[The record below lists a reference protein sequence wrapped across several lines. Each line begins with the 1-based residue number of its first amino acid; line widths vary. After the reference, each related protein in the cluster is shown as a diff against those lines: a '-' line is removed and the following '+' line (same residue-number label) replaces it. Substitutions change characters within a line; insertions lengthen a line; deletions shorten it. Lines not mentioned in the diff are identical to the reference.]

1 MRDKEGNALRSAH
14 ILAPEIKRHTLMERR
29 KRRVGIENDLQKTA
43 QKILAAQ
50 IRIHAIEEAGT
61 SKSKANKKKNQSLIT
76 DDMNDEL
83 RLSAEDIFKHGK
95 KDEYDLP
102 PITGGI
108 ETMIVKDD
116 PRFTT
121 NEDLNNF
128 IEEFKTDGIDIDSEL
143 FRSLSTETQ
152 YEIIGEL
159 RLKRLEANS
168 VRIASERNKKYV
180 LIKNDDD
187 SMGWRMEKPVKL
199 DENSS
204 ESDYEEVIH
213 SNNKK
218 PNEDGDCWEE
228 FVINDSS
235 LKADVGQDNEIAG
248 YPQKRNLKNDN
259 NYNKNNDDVIV
270 DDLIKDVDSFYAMWL
285 SCMSNEFQ
293 QQFDDHNDLIYKAI
307 YEWNESDLKDQLNTI
322 SKKLGKTKEGD
333 GNEKVKAMEFWQDFL
348 TNTIKFRN
356 NKLKE
361 DSPLNQDYDDDD
373 GDKTYKII
381 QDVDDYQT
389 ALKVK
394 KSIDDSFELDSSD
407 FVAKRESPSKPSPKD
422 ELEITDNDIVESIK
436 FSDPVI
442 NNNQQSINNEML
454 GSDED
459 DEHYHKSHN
468 DYNDLNVVYISND
481 EGSNDVKDDVK
492 DMSSNRVDKELG
504 IKTSFEGDEV
514 SSEIPGTEEVDFSNQ
529 TSDKEEENEDVVITT
544 VIDSIEEDEGGKIVE
559 ENNEFARFL
568 SELKDRDL
576 SSIQQEL
583 SKEIEQLNEKQ
594 RREKRDADNITQSMI
609 TECQKL
615 LQLFGIPFIVAP
627 MEAEAQCAKLLTLG
641 LVDGII
647 TDDSDVFLFGGS
659 KVYKN
664 MFNQQKYVER
674 YDLEE
679 VEREMQINR
688 NKLIQLSILLG
699 SDYTEG
705 LTGIGIVNA
714 IEILNE
720 FPGEDGLEKFRDW
733 WNDVQSGR
741 YKLDK
746 QIDSDFKKK
755 FCQKFKS
762 LILNENFP
770 NRHIWD
776 AYLHPQV
783 DDSTEEFQ
791 WGIPDIDL
799 LQDRKTFME

>member
-14 ILAPEIKRHTLMERR
+14 ILGFFRRICKLLFFNIKPVFVFDGGAPEIKRHTLMERK

-108 ETMIVKDD
+108 ETMIAKDD

-159 RLKRLEANS
+159 RLKSRLEANS

-218 PNEDGDCWEE
+218 LNEDGDDWEE

-235 LKADVGQDNEIAG
+235 LKADVGQDNEIAD

-293 QQFDDHNDLIYKAI
+293 QEFDDHNDLIYKAI

-333 GNEKVKAMEFWQDFL
+333 
-348 TNTIKFRN
+348 
-356 NKLKE
+356 
-361 DSPLNQDYDDDD
+361 
-373 GDKTYKII
+373 
-381 QDVDDYQT
+381 

-407 FVAKRESPSKPSPKD
+407 FVAKRESPSRSSPKD

-468 DYNDLNVVYISND
+468 DCNDLNVVYISND
-481 EGSNDVKDDVK
+481 EGSNDFKDDVK

-529 TSDKEEENEDVVITT
+529 ISDKEEGNEDVVITT

-627 MEAEAQCAKLLTLG
+627 MEAEAQCAELLTLG

-755 FCQKFKS
+755 FVVNKNFFSKCQKFKS

-799 LQDRKTFME
+799 LQE